1 MKISFVNGVRSG
13 DEAEFALPE
22 ITIGREDGNIV
33 RIPTEGVSRYHARLW
48 LNPDGAWIVSDQGST
63 NGVKLNGVRIT
74 SDRTLVEGDLLEIG
88 DQMIRVSG
96 LAAEPPKVIFNPI
109 PSSVTNPV
117 PGLSGKRTREPGVA
131 PGTGVVRNSA
141 PTEAIPFPAPEAV
154 SPSARTRVLEPL
166 PPVSPKPAPAA
177 PPPPAAEPVAI
188 ESAIHSGNFRLFD
201 ESKKERKEEN
211 AGNAPAKPRRR
222 ISNLTFYTVIV
233 CVVVVVIST
242 CIRLFSPAPAA
253 KNAAN
258 AAAAEK
264 PLTVYYEKVIQAPD
278 NVFRFTML
286 LENGGATFLLDD
298 IKSMRH
304 VERTEKEIGRSNLD
318 VLRGQLESSG
328 IWTMTRPAAPRSRE
342 LVNRRLV
349 VAEPGRVADIRV
361 AGQFLPMEFEK
372 AEAAINAL
380 AEQYGLQTIALTAEE
395 LKSQAEASFV
405 KAEQL
410 FADREALPS
419 NLRDAIARYRL
430 TVNYLDQFSPHPAMW
445 DRARRRLAEA
455 QQLRERKLN
464 ALNAEVARLAAL
476 KDYGKLR
483 LVYQEVM
490 ELVDVGSVPYDK
502 ARRGLFAVD
511 NTLRGKLK

>member
-166 PPVSPKPAPAA
+166 PPMSPKPAPAA

-233 CVVVVVIST
+233 CVVVVVISA

-304 VERTEKEIGRSNLD
+304 VERTEKEIGKSNLD

-328 IWTMTRPAAPRSRE
+328 IWTMAPAPPRRAP
-342 LVNRRLV
+342 
-349 VAEPGRVADIRV
+349 
-361 AGQFLPMEFEK
+361 
-372 AEAAINAL
+372 
-380 AEQYGLQTIALTAEE
+380 
-395 LKSQAEASFV
+395 ASW
-405 KAEQL
+405 
-410 FADREALPS
+410 S
-419 NLRDAIARYRL
+419 
-430 TVNYLDQFSPHPAMW
+430 TGGW
-445 DRARRRLAEA
+445 
-455 QQLRERKLN
+455 
-464 ALNAEVARLAAL
+464 
-476 KDYGKLR
+476 
-483 LVYQEVM
+483 
-490 ELVDVGSVPYDK
+490 
-502 ARRGLFAVD
+502 
-511 NTLRGKLK
+511 